1 VNFTEN
7 DVAGVRARAAVD
19 AHLALRDIVA
29 SINQDPGGALA
40 RARAVI
46 RDHPD
51 LAVAHRVLAAA
62 LRRLGNVREAESAE
76 LKAIAL
82 GLLHP
87 AVAGAEKALAE
98 HRLEDA
104 EQLIRPYLRENPE
117 DAGGALILGTIAETC
132 GATKEAENLYRRAF
146 MLAPA
151 YLEARIA
158 LFKLLNQAGRQD
170 EGVAVLDEILARD
183 PNHLPALSL
192 KGNFL
197 LQSRR
202 MDEAQTI
209 YRRLV
214 RIHPGDGRGWM
225 GHAFVLKTVGQ
236 LDEAITAYRKAV
248 DLEPQRGNAWFGLAN
263 LKTVRFNRED
273 IDRMTAALDHHD
285 LDDDDRLHLH
295 FALGKALHD
304 HGEYERAFAQYE
316 LGSALRREK
325 TPYDAE
331 ILHANVLK
339 AEAVFTPEFFAA
351 RADAGFPARDPI
363 FIVSLPRS
371 GSTLVEQILA
381 SHPAIE
387 GTEELFDLERIAR
400 ELAPD
405 APAGGYLDRIADLS
419 AAALHERGRHYIEAT
434 RRHRQTD
441 RALFTDK
448 MPSNWVFTGLIATIL
463 PNAKIVDVRRDPM
476 GCGFANFSQHYN
488 WGINFSYDLTDIG
501 RYYADYVRMMDHF
514 DRVLPGRIHHV
525 MYEDLVTDLE
535 GEVRRLLDYLELPFD
550 EACLRFFE
558 NRRAVHTPSSEQVRR
573 PINTDGLNAWRHYEK
588 WLGPLKQA
596 LGPALDDYRP
606 RRS

>member
-1 VNFTEN
+1 MAGARRQTVVNA
-7 DVAGVRARAAVD
+7 D
-19 AHLALRDIVA
+19 LALREIVA
-29 SINQDPGGALA
+29 SIDRDAGGASA
-40 RARAVI
+40 RARALI
-46 RDHPD
+46 RDQPD
-51 LAVAHRVLAAA
+51 LAIAHRVLAAA

-76 LKAIAL
+76 LRAIAI
-82 GLLHP
+82 GLRHP
-87 AVAGAEKALAE
+87 AVAAAERAIADERFEEAE
-98 HRLEDA
+98 RS
-104 EQLIRPYLRENPE
+104 IRPYLRENPE
-117 DAGGALILGTIAETC
+117 DAGGALILGTIAEKC

-170 EGVAVLDEILARD
+170 EAAIILDDVLARD

-192 KGNFL
+192 KGNLL

-202 MDEAQTI
+202 MEEAQTV

-214 RIHPGDGRGWM
+214 RAHPDDGRGWM
-225 GHAFVLKTVGQ
+225 GHAFILKTIGRI
-236 LDEAITAYRKAV
+236 DEAIAAYRKAV

-263 LKTVRFNRED
+263 LKTVRFDRVD
-273 IDRMTAALDHHD
+273 IDRMKSALDHD
-285 LDDDDRLHLH
+285 DQDDDDLLHLH

-304 HGEYERAFAQYE
+304 HGDFDEAFAHYQH
-316 LGSALRREK
+316 GSALRRQK
-325 TPYDAE
+325 TPYDPE
-331 ILHANVLK
+331 VLHANVLK

-351 RADAGFPARDPI
+351 RADTGFPARDPI

-419 AAALHERGRHYIEAT
+419 HAALHERGRHYIEAT
-434 RRHRQTD
+434 RRHRQSD

-448 MPSNWVFTGLIATIL
+448 MPSNWVFTGLIHAIL

-514 DRVLPGRIHHV
+514 DRVLPGRIHRV
-525 MYEDLVTDLE
+525 MYEGLVDDLE
-535 GEVRRLLDYLELPFD
+535 TEVRRLLDYLELPFD
-550 EACLRFFE
+550 DACLRFFE

-573 PINTDGLNAWRHYEK
+573 PINSDGLHTWRNYEK

-596 LGPALDDYRP
+596 LGPALHGYRSRP
-606 RRS
+606 SKPAD

>member
-1 VNFTEN
+1 MAGARRQTVVNA
-7 DVAGVRARAAVD
+7 D
-19 AHLALRDIVA
+19 LALREIVA
-29 SINQDPGGALA
+29 SIDRDAGGASA
-40 RARAVI
+40 RARALI
-46 RDHPD
+46 RDQPD
-51 LAVAHRVLAAA
+51 LAIAHRVLAAA
-62 LRRLGNVREAESAE
+62 LRRLGNVREAESSE
-76 LKAIAL
+76 LRAIAI
-82 GLLHP
+82 GLRHP
-87 AVAGAEKALAE
+87 AVVAAERAIADERFEEAE
-98 HRLEDA
+98 RS
-104 EQLIRPYLRENPE
+104 IRPYLRENPE
-117 DAGGALILGTIAETC
+117 DAGGALILGTIAEKC

-170 EGVAVLDEILARD
+170 EGAVILDDVLARD

-192 KGNFL
+192 KGNLL

-202 MDEAQTI
+202 MDEAQTV

-214 RIHPGDGRGWM
+214 RAHPNDGRGWM
-225 GHAFVLKTVGQ
+225 GHAFVLKTIGRI
-236 LDEAITAYRKAV
+236 DEAIAAYRKAV

-263 LKTVRFNRED
+263 LKTVKFDRVD
-273 IDRMTAALDHHD
+273 IDRMKSALDHD
-285 LDDDDRLHLH
+285 DQDDDDLLHLH

-304 HGEYERAFAQYE
+304 HGDFDEAFAHYQH
-316 LGSALRREK
+316 GSALRRQK
-325 TPYDAE
+325 MPYDPDV
-331 ILHANVLK
+331 LHANVLK

-351 RADAGFPARDPI
+351 RADTGFPARDPI

-419 AAALHERGRHYIEAT
+419 HAALHERGRHYIEAT
-434 RRHRQTD
+434 RRHRRSD

-448 MPSNWVFTGLIATIL
+448 MPSNWVFTGLIHAIL
-463 PNAKIVDVRRDPM
+463 PNAKIVDVRRDPL

-488 WGINFSYDLTDIG
+488 WGINFSYNLTDIG

-514 DRVLPGRIHHV
+514 DHVLPGRIHRV
-525 MYEDLVTDLE
+525 MYEDLVDDLE
-535 GEVRRLLDYLELPFD
+535 TEVRRLLDYLELPFD
-550 EACLRFFE
+550 DACLRFFE

-573 PINTDGLNAWRHYEK
+573 PINSDGLHTWRNYEK
-588 WLGPLKQA
+588 WLEPLKQA
-596 LGPALDDYRP
+596 LGSALHGYRSRP
-606 RRS
+606 SKSAD

>member
-1 VNFTEN
+1 M
-7 DVAGVRARAAVD
+7 R
-19 AHLALRDIVA
+19 
-29 SINQDPGGALA
+29 
-40 RARAVI
+40 
-46 RDHPD
+46 
-51 LAVAHRVLAAA
+51 
-62 LRRLGNVREAESAE
+62 
-76 LKAIAL
+76 
-82 GLLHP
+82 HP
-87 AVAGAEKALAE
+87 AVVAAERAIADERFEEAE
-98 HRLEDA
+98 RS
-104 EQLIRPYLRENPE
+104 IRPYLRENPE
-117 DAGGALILGTIAETC
+117 DAGGALILGTIAEKC

-170 EGVAVLDEILARD
+170 EAAIILDDVLARD

-192 KGNFL
+192 KGNLL

-202 MDEAQTI
+202 MDEAQTV

-214 RIHPGDGRGWM
+214 RAHPDDGRGWM
-225 GHAFVLKTVGQ
+225 GHAFVLKTIGRI
-236 LDEAITAYRKAV
+236 DEAIAAYRKAV

-263 LKTVRFNRED
+263 LKTVKFDRAD
-273 IDRMTAALDHHD
+273 IDRMKAALDHD
-285 LDDDDRLHLH
+285 DQDDDDRLHLH

-304 HGEYERAFAQYE
+304 HGDFDEAFAQYA
-316 LGSALRREK
+316 LGSELRRQK
-325 TPYDAE
+325 TPYDPKV
-331 ILHANVLK
+331 LHANVLK
-339 AEAVFTPEFFAA
+339 AEAVFTPEFFTA

-405 APAGGYLDRIADLS
+405 APAGSYLDRIADLS
-419 AAALHERGRHYIEAT
+419 HAALHERGRHYIEAT
-434 RRHRQTD
+434 RRHRQSD

-448 MPSNWVFTGLIATIL
+448 MPSNWVFTGLIHAIL
-463 PNAKIVDVRRDPM
+463 PNAKIIDVRRDPL

-514 DRVLPGRIHHV
+514 DHVLPGRIHRV
-525 MYEDLVTDLE
+525 MYEDLVDDLE
-535 GEVRRLLDYLELPFD
+535 TEVRRLLDYLELPFD
-550 EACLRFFE
+550 DACLRFFE

-573 PINTDGLNAWRHYEK
+573 PINSDGLHTWRNYEK
-588 WLGPLKQA
+588 WLEPLKQA
-596 LGPALDDYRP
+596 LGPALHGYRSRP
-606 RRS
+606 SKPAD